1 MRALHVPAAG
11 EQPQI
16 SDIPTPEPTE
26 GTVLVRVKAA
36 GLNPIDN
43 AVAAGFLT
51 QMGLPHEYPV
61 VIGRDAAGVV
71 EAVGAGVDHVAVGD
85 EVLGHVLLAPPISAG
100 TLAEYALL
108 PAAAVTPKPA
118 GLDFTKA
125 AALPLAGAAAVQSIE
140 AIDPQAGQTVLVNG
154 ASGGVGSFAV
164 QLLAARGVT
173 VVATGKPED
182 TDRLTQLG
190 AARVIDYTAGPVAD
204 QVRAAYPDGVDALV
218 NLTGMDPSAAP
229 IAAVRSGGKVS
240 GVAAVP
246 DEATLAAAG
255 LTGGPV
261 MASATREVLAPLAE
275 QAAAG
280 DLQVAVADVLPL
292 EQAAEGLGRLAG
304 GGAGGKLVVTVEA

>member
-11 EQPQI
+11 ELPQLA
-16 SDIPTPEPTE
+16 DLPTPEPAE
-26 GTVLVRVKAA
+26 GTVLIRVKAA

-43 AVAAGFLT
+43 AVAAGFLA
-51 QMGLPHEYPV
+51 QMGMPHEYPV

-85 EVLGHVLLAPPISAG
+85 EVLGHVLLTPPISAG
-100 TLAEYALL
+100 TLAEYAVL
-108 PAAAVTPKPA
+108 PAATVTPKPA
-118 GLDFTKA
+118 GLEFTAA

-140 AIDPQAGQTVLVNG
+140 AIDPQPGQTVLING

-173 VVATGKPED
+173 VVATGTAAD
-182 TDRLTQLG
+182 ADRLTALG
-190 AARVIDYTAGPVAD
+190 ATTVVDHTAGPVAE

-218 NLTGMDPSAAP
+218 SLYGMDPSGTP
-229 IAAVRSGGKVS
+229 IAAVRAGGKVA

-246 DEATLAAAG
+246 DEAALAAAG
-255 LTGGPV
+255 LTGTNV
-261 MASATREVLAPLAE
+261 MAAATRDVVGPLAE

-280 DLQVAVADVLPL
+280 TLQISVADVLTL
-292 EQAAEGLGRLAG
+292 DQAAEGLGRLAT
-304 GGAGGKLVVTVEA
+304 GGAGGKLVVRLED

>member
-16 SDIPTPEPTE
+16 SDIPTPQPTE
-26 GTVLVRVKAA
+26 GTVLVRVEAA

-71 EAVGAGVDHVAVGD
+71 EAVGPGVDHVAVGD

-108 PAAAVTPKPA
+108 PAVAVTHKPA
-118 GLDFTKA
+118 GLDFTTA
-125 AALPLAGAAAVQSIE
+125 AAIPLAGAAAVQSIE
-140 AIDPQAGQTVLVNG
+140 AIDPQPGQTVLVNG

-173 VVATGKPED
+173 VVATGTAVD
-182 TDRLTQLG
+182 ADRLTALG
-190 AARVIDYTAGPVAD
+190 ASRVIDHTAGPVAE

-218 NLTGMDPSAAP
+218 SLYGMDPSGTP
-229 IAAVRSGGKVS
+229 IAAVRSGGKVA

-246 DEATLAAAG
+246 DEATLTAAG
-255 LTGGPV
+255 LTGTSV
-261 MASATREVLAPLAE
+261 MAAPTREVLAPLAE
-275 QAAAG
+275 QAANG
-280 DLQVAVADVLPL
+280 DLQVTVADVLPL
-292 EQAAEGLGRLAG
+292 DRAPEGLGRLAT
-304 GGAGGKLVVTVEA
+304 GGAGGKLVVTLQD

>member
-11 EQPQI
+11 EQPQL
-16 SDIPTPEPTE
+16 SDLPTPEAAE

-43 AVAAGFLT
+43 GVAAGMLA

-61 VIGRDAAGVV
+61 VLGRDAAGVV

-100 TLAEYALL
+100 TLADYAVL
-108 PAAAVTPKPA
+108 PGVAVTRKPA
-118 GLDFTKA
+118 GLDFTRA

-140 AIDPQAGQTVLVNG
+140 AIDPQPGQTVLVNG

-173 VVATGKPED
+173 VVATGTAAD
-182 TDRLTQLG
+182 ADRLTALG
-190 AARVIDYTAGPVAD
+190 AARVIDHTAGPVAD

-218 NLTGMDPSAAP
+218 SLYGMDPSGTP
-229 IAAVRSGGKVS
+229 IAAVRAGGKVA

-246 DEATLAAAG
+246 DEATLTAAG
-255 LTGGPV
+255 LTGTSI
-261 MASATREVLAPLAE
+261 MAAPTREVLAPLAE

-280 DLQVAVADVLPL
+280 DLQVPVASVLPL
-292 EQAAEGLGRLAG
+292 DQAAEGLGRLIS
-304 GGAGGKLVVTVEA
+304 GGAGGKIVVTVED

>member
-11 EQPQI
+11 EQPQLA
-16 SDIPTPEPTE
+16 DIPTPEPTE
-26 GTVLVRVKAA
+26 GTVLIRVKAA

-71 EAVGAGVDHVAVGD
+71 EAVGAGVDSVAVGD
-85 EVLGHVLLAPPISAG
+85 EVLGHVLMAPPISAG
-100 TLAEYALL
+100 TLAEYAVL

-118 GLDFTKA
+118 GLDFTTA
-125 AALPLAGAAAVQSIE
+125 AALPLAGAAAVQSID
-140 AIDPQAGQTVLVNG
+140 AIDPQPGQTVLVNG

-182 TDRLTQLG
+182 AERLTGLG
-190 AARVIDYTAGPVAD
+190 AAQVIDYTAGPVAD

-218 NLTGMDPSAAP
+218 SLTGMDPSAAP
-229 IAAVRSGGKVS
+229 IAAVRAGGKVA

-255 LTGGPV
+255 LTGTSV
-261 MASATREVLAPLAE
+261 MAMPTREVLAPLAE
-275 QAAAG
+275 QAASG
-280 DLQVAVADVLPL
+280 GLEVSVADVLSL
-292 EQAAEGLGRLAG
+292 EQATEGLGRLAT
-304 GGAGGKLVVTVEA
+304 GGAGGKVVVTVD